1 MIIDVLDHNVQ
12 RMESLSRRS
21 LDNLSL
27 HGLNRLCETAGKE
40 LLVLQMILPECMQ
53 QSCKIAYKNIAQIQ
67 VKEVLLRRWVPNQE
81 N

>member
-1 MIIDVLDHNVQ
+1 MIIDVLDHNLQ
-12 RMESLSRRS
+12 RIESVSRRS

-40 LLVLQMILPECMQ
+40 LLILQIVLPESMQ
-53 QSCKIAYKNIAQIQ
+53 QAYKIIYKDVGQIQ
-67 VKEVLLRRWVPNQE
+67 VKELLLRRWVPNQE